1 MNLTPDKW
9 YSEFLGVGY
18 RYHDVDMNVLLL
30 FSNRRLAAAVWN
42 KTVDGWADN
51 QIRLIFV
58 EDDDQ
63 YWLLLFHEGS
73 SLLLKDN
80 TGFIKRV
87 PLSTNY
93 VKFKQ
98 RYDSKVILRF
108 ATYDKIKSK
117 PKDKDNST
125 PSFSVSLLKKIKH
138 VYGVGFFQYNEIPEK
153 TSILEAIKGVRKT
166 LDG

>member
-1 MNLTPDKW
+1 
-9 YSEFLGVGY
+9 
-18 RYHDVDMNVLLL
+18 
-30 FSNRRLAAAVWN
+30 
-42 KTVDGWADN
+42 
-51 QIRLIFV
+51 
-58 EDDDQ
+58 
-63 YWLLLFHEGS
+63 
-73 SLLLKDN
+73 LKDN

-117 PKDKDNST
+117 PKDNSA

-138 VYGVGFFQYNEIPEK
+138 VYGVGFLQYNEIPEK
-153 TSILEAIKGVRKT
+153 TDISGAIKGVRKS

>member
-1 MNLTPDKW
+1 MSLIPDRW

-30 FSNRRLAAAVWN
+30 FSNRRLAAAIWN
-42 KTVDGWADN
+42 KMVDGWADN

-58 EDDDQ
+58 ENDDQ
-63 YWLLLFHEGS
+63 YWIILFHEGS
-73 SLLLKDN
+73 SLLLKDSR
-80 TGFIKRV
+80 GFIKRV

-117 PKDKDNST
+117 PKDNST

-138 VYGVGFFQYNEIPEK
+138 VYGVSFLQYNEIPEK
-153 TSILEAIKGVRKT
+153 TDILEAIKGVRKS